1 MTKKEKKSEEEIV
14 EQSFEKVI
22 CAMYLRVSTEDQIEH
37 YWIWIQLN
45 SITNFISKSNNLELA
60 EGIFRYEDLWIS
72 WTKRYLQRSELRR
85 LFNDYESAP
94 SQHKPFKAI
103 VVYKLDRLA
112 RSLSVLLE
120 IVEKCKTLGIALISV
135 SEQIDTSSP
144 FWNAMLSIMWV
155 FAELEKNMIRD
166 RMKAWRELSL
176 ENWVRQREL
185 YWYRRNQAK
194 KPEVYEE
201 EAKVVRDIF
210 EWYIHWVKIADIA
223 KRLKQQTVLKPWESL
238 KKGLQT
244 GKSAWNKEEKT
255 RKNSKTWPYDR
266 NYNTINTILQNEEY
280 IGKHY
285 YNKSEFDNRSWV
297 KHSDVRTQ
305 INKDER
311 IESKHPHMSIIS
323 PDKFARAQ
331 EKLSEPNPRKTAK
344 KPYILTWKLKCDCCR
359 DMSTQWIVWRRAN
372 PTKDK
377 RYYSCSAK
385 QKMKDKDSNKYQ
397 HHCPTLSIPSDDIER
412 LVITHIKR
420 IITNPQIIDNYL
432 GSQKFF
438 DSRRDQ
444 IEEDMKA
451 CIKTIDRLELS
462 ISNNIKMCDA
472 GIKDYE
478 SCKKEIENKSVLK
491 DKERIKIDKY
501 RQMLSQEESV
511 DSYKKAL
518 GVLKESFWTNINTIL
533 DDQEKGR
540 ELIWYLVKEIIIYS
554 RPRKETDNLRWTKR
568 ENQYVPYRIRI
579 ILNLP
584 QEFLDSMMT
593 IPNDDEEIE
602 EPNNNSYDKKN
613 VSNWDE
619 VQDKNWDIVTD
630 DKLGI
635 NKFNS

>member
-1 MTKKEKKSEEEIV
+1 MTKKEKKSKEEIV
-14 EQSFEKVI
+14 EQSVEKMT

-60 EGIFRYEDLWIS
+60 EDIFEYQDWWIS
-72 WTKRYLQRSELRR
+72 GTKRYLQRPELRR

-94 SQHKPFKAI
+94 TQQKPFQAI
-103 VVYKLDRLA
+103 IVYKLDRLA

-185 YWYRRNQAK
+185 YWYRRNQLK

-223 KRLKQQTVLKPWESL
+223 KRLKQQAVLKPWESL
-238 KKGLQT
+238 KKWLKV
-244 GKSAWNKEEKT
+244 GKSAWNKDSKT
-255 RKNSKTWPYDR
+255 RKNAKTWPYDR
-266 NYNTINTILQNEEY
+266 SYTTINTILQNEEY

-297 KHSDVRTQ
+297 KNSDVRTQ

-311 IESKHPHMSIIS
+311 IESRHPHIPIIS

-331 EKLSEPNPRKTAK
+331 EKISEPNPRKTTK

-359 DMSTQWIVWRRAN
+359 EMSTQWIVWRRAN
-372 PTKDK
+372 PTAEK
-377 RYYSCSAK
+377 RYYSCAAK

-412 LVITHIKR
+412 LVITHIKH
-420 IITNPQIIDNYL
+420 IITNPQIIDDYL

-438 DSRRDQ
+438 NSTRNR
-444 IEEDMKA
+444 IEEEMKA
-451 CIKTIDRLELS
+451 CIKRIDRLELS
-462 ISNNIKMCDA
+462 RNNIIKMCADA
-472 GIKDYE
+472 VKDYE
-478 SCKKEIENKSVLK
+478 SCKKEIENKSVLQ
-491 DKERIKIDKY
+491 DEEQLKIEKY

-518 GVLKESFWTNINTIL
+518 SILKESFWSNINTIL
-533 DDQEKGR
+533 DDQDKAR

-554 RPRKETDNLRWTKR
+554 RPRRETDNLRWAKR

-593 IPNDDEEIE
+593 MPPDDKEEIE
-602 EPNNNSYDKKN
+602 EPNDNSYNKK
-613 VSNWDE
+613 
-619 VQDKNWDIVTD
+619 KR
-630 DKLGI
+630 LY
-635 NKFNS
+635 